1 MPADLLSLHNMFILY
16 CKLFSVYWQDRH
28 ANCIVVGMDTRKGKN
43 YQATQDRRGEVCPV
57 SAGLVYLNH
66 GETCQ
71 TAKADV
77 LCFLPAPCGLVQF
90 DRWLIDNLIAIPR
103 SL

>member
-1 MPADLLSLHNMFILY
+1 MFILY
-16 CKLFSVYWQDRH
+16 CKLFLAYWQYRH
-28 ANCIVVGMDTRKGKN
+28 GKCIFIGMDTRIGKN
-43 YQATQDRRGEVCPV
+43 YQATHDPQGELYP
-57 SAGLVYLNH
+57 APADLVYLNH

-77 LCFLPAPCGLVQF
+77 LCFLPAPCGFVQF
-90 DRWLIDNLIAIPR
+90 DRWIIDNLIAIPR